1 VVSAITIK
9 ILIHDSGSLKSKRN
23 VVKSIK
29 ERLKNRFNIAV
40 AEVGDLERLNYA
52 EIGIA
57 TIGND
62 NRLLEETLQN
72 VVRFLEN
79 DYRFELLE
87 TVRII

>member
-1 VVSAITIK
+1 
-9 ILIHDSGSLKSKRN
+9 
-23 VVKSIK
+23 
-29 ERLKNRFNIAV
+29 LKNRFNIAV